1 MKAIRVALVVSG
13 LAVSVVS
20 AQNPMR
26 PGNWESSVQMEMP
39 GMSMPAMKNT
49 KCVTAE
55 QLKDP
60 VKALPSA
67 APGCTMSDYK
77 TAGGKVTWKMACSEM
92 SGTGEISFKGDTYE
106 GVMNVTSPHAMT
118 MKMSGRRV
126 GDCTQ

>member
-1 MKAIRVALVVSG
+1 MRAIRVALVVSA
-13 LAVSVVS
+13 LAVSAVS

-26 PGNWESSVQMEMP
+26 PGNWESTMQMQMP

-49 KCVTAE
+49 KCVTTE

-67 APGCTMSDYK
+67 APGCSMSDYK
-77 TAGGKVTWKMACSEM
+77 ANGSKVTWKMACTEM
-92 SGTGEISFKGDTYE
+92 AGTGELTFKGDAYE
-106 GVMNVTSPHAMT
+106 GLMNVTSPHAMT